1 MKLTKIF
8 SGTAAVVCLLF
19 CASAGNAQTLYGRT
33 EVKYNETTRYMTATS
48 STEIDFSAME
58 FYQGYVNI
66 KLTDGGGSTMAV
78 QTLAD
83 TDRDGFVEYSNT
95 FAAGPDG
102 SEYTLTGTHRARMS
116 IQDPA
121 WNNRY
126 VDFYYFGYNLDRG
139 SEGGNAWRYVM
150 FFGPGPRK
158 NWSTPWLTIAGTI
171 DANIALEMPQGA
183 SDEIRAAWNDL
194 TNDEKKFVIAHPDIA
209 TGFLAQAN
217 MAVDDTKSRFS
228 DNDRKDG
235 TKGNAFQHAL
245 WNALMTQWKGS
256 DLAADFAYAHENYPR
271 NPNDALES
279 TLRNMDLINNDVGR
293 QIGQANPFA
302 TRQDLSNLVMNA
314 LNSNQLQVVC
324 PPTCR
329 PN

>member
-95 FAAGPDG
+95 FAAGADY
-102 SEYTLTGTHRARMS
+102 SEYMLKGTHRARMD

-121 WNNRY
+121 LNYRY
-126 VDFYYFGYNLDRG
+126 VDFYYFGYNLDMG

-150 FFGPGPRK
+150 FIGPGPRK
-158 NWSTPWLTIAGTI
+158 NWTTPWLTVDGTY
-171 DANIALEMPQGA
+171 DANIALDMPQGY
-183 SDEIRAAWNDL
+183 DEKMAQQWDRL
-194 TNDEKKFVIAHPDIA
+194 TPDEKKWVIANPQLGIS
-209 TGFLAQAN
+209 FLVAAGAAEEDTRAN
-217 MAVDDTKSRFS
+217 FFDLT
-228 DNDRKDG
+228 DG
-235 TKGNAFQHAL
+235 TRANAFQHAF
-245 WNALMTQWKGS
+245 WNALMTQAGGPYY
-256 DLAADFAYAHENYPR
+256 AEQFANLHEYVPAPIVLNQKQT
-271 NPNDALES
+271 
-279 TLRNMDLINNDVGR
+279 TLRNMDFFNNSVGR
-293 QIGQANPFA
+293 QIGSNNPFA
-302 TRQDLSNLVMNA
+302 SRRDLVNMVINA
-314 LNSNQLQVVC
+314 LNSGQLQYVC
-324 PPTCR
+324 PPTC
-329 PN
+329 P